1 MDSASAAKL
10 GVVATCAPSA
20 DAAPTVK
27 IRASM
32 RAVRSA
38 IVWPVI
44 VLATVAFGVPAIFAA
59 LLPPRGDWFLRFARG
74 WARTLLAVAGVRVRV
89 LHPERLD
96 RSRSFVVVA
105 NHESFCDI
113 LVLLANLPM
122 QVRFLAKR
130 SIFRVPVLGWSIAAA
145 GFIAVDRED
154 RSRGTET
161 VDAALRRLSGGRSVV
176 IFPEETRTRT
186 GDLLPFKRG
195 AAHLALRSGL
205 PILPIALAGTFRVLR
220 RGSLL
225 IAPGPVAMSVG
236 DPIEVSGR
244 TLRDREAVTRVAR
257 ENVQSLREEARREVA

>member
-1 MDSASAAKL
+1 
-10 GVVATCAPSA
+10 
-20 DAAPTVK
+20 
-27 IRASM
+27 M
-32 RAVRSA
+32 RALRSA

-74 WARTLLAVAGVRVRV
+74 WARTLLAVAGVRVRI

-96 RSRSFVVVA
+96 RGRSFVIVA

-130 SIFRVPVLGWSIAAA
+130 SVFRVPVLGWSIAAA
-145 GFIAVDRED
+145 GFIPVDRED
-154 RSRGTET
+154 RTRGSET
-161 VDAALRRLSGGRSVV
+161 VEAALDRLSGGRSVV
-176 IFPEETRTRT
+176 VFPEETRTST

-205 PILPIALAGTFRVLR
+205 PILPIALAGTFQVLKR
-220 RGSLL
+220 ESLL
-225 IAPGPVAMSVG
+225 ITPGPVAMSVG
-236 DPIEVSGR
+236 NPIEVSGR
-244 TLRDREAVTRVAR
+244 SPREREAVTRTARDEIRALRAEAQRAVA
-257 ENVQSLREEARREVA
+257 

>member
-1 MDSASAAKL
+1 
-10 GVVATCAPSA
+10 
-20 DAAPTVK
+20 
-27 IRASM
+27 M

-44 VLATVAFGVPAIFAA
+44 IVATVAFGVPAIFAA

-74 WARTLLAVAGVRVRV
+74 WARTLLAVAGIRVQV
-89 LHPERLD
+89 LHAERLEPG
-96 RSRSFVVVA
+96 RSFVIVA

-130 SIFRVPVLGWSIAAA
+130 SVFRVPVLGWSIAAA
-145 GFIAVDRED
+145 GFVPVDRED

-161 VDAALRRLSGGRSVV
+161 VDAALRRLLGGRSVV
-176 IFPEETRTRT
+176 LFPEETRTRN

-205 PILPIALAGTFRVLR
+205 PILPVALAGTFRVLK

-225 IAPGPVAMSVG
+225 ITPGQVVMSVG
-236 DPIEVSGR
+236 NPIEVSGR
-244 TLRDREAVTRVAR
+244 TLRDRDAVTRAAR
-257 ENVQSLREEARREVA
+257 EEVQALRDEAQRSVA

>member
-1 MDSASAAKL
+1 VSAL
-10 GVVATCAPSA
+10 
-20 DAAPTVK
+20 
-27 IRASM
+27 
-32 RAVRSA
+32 RSA
-38 IVWPVI
+38 IVWPII
-44 VLATVAFGVPAIFAA
+44 VLATILFGIPAIFAA
-59 LLPPRGDWFLRFARG
+59 LFPPRGDWFLRFARG
-74 WARTLLAVAGVRVRV
+74 WARTLLALAGISVRV

-96 RSRSFVVVA
+96 PGRSFVVVA

-130 SIFRVPVLGWSIAAA
+130 SVFRVPVLGWSITAA
-145 GFIAVDRED
+145 GFIPVDRED

-161 VDAALRRLSGGRSVV
+161 VDAALQRLSGGRSVV

-205 PILPIALAGTFRVLR
+205 PILPIALAGTFRVLK

-225 IAPGPVAMSVG
+225 ITPGPVAMSVG
-236 DPIEVSGR
+236 NPIEVSGR
-244 TLRDREAVTRVAR
+244 SPREREAVTRAAR
-257 ENVQSLREEARREVA
+257 DEVQALRAEARRAVA

>member
-1 MDSASAAKL
+1 
-10 GVVATCAPSA
+10 
-20 DAAPTVK
+20 
-27 IRASM
+27 M

-38 IVWPVI
+38 IVWPII
-44 VLATVAFGVPAIFAA
+44 VLATILFGIPAIFAA
-59 LLPPRGDWFLRFARG
+59 LFPPRGDWFLRFARG
-74 WARTLLAVAGVRVRV
+74 WARTLLAVAGIRVRV

-96 RSRSFVVVA
+96 GGRSFVVVA

-130 SIFRVPVLGWSIAAA
+130 SVFRVPVLGWSIAAA
-145 GFIAVDRED
+145 GFIPVDRED

-161 VDAALRRLSGGRSVV
+161 VDAALQRLSGGRSVV

-205 PILPIALAGTFRVLR
+205 PILPIALAGTFRVLK

-225 IAPGPVAMSVG
+225 ITPGPVAMSVG
-236 DPIEVSGR
+236 NPIEVSGR
-244 TLRDREAVTRVAR
+244 SPREREAVTRAAR
-257 ENVQSLREEARREVA
+257 DEVQALRAEARRAVA